1 MDILTVEKLF
11 FYGAFALY
19 AGAMALF
26 FVFFALKK
34 ETAGKAANWLMIL
47 AFAAH
52 TLALAVRG
60 IGAGRL
66 PLTNQYEFAS
76 SFA

>member
-26 FVFFALKK
+26 PQVQDLVASECKRLGYWDAAMEVYDGAAL
-34 ETAGKAANWLMIL
+34 W
-47 AFAAH
+47 
-52 TLALAVRG
+52 R
-60 IGAGRL
+60 
-66 PLTNQYEFAS
+66 
-76 SFA
+76 